1 MHDDH
6 IHKQKGQANFLD
18 DMNCLATK
26 KKIDH
31 FMALKL
37 TVQLVLSEDATIFL
51 MHYEVFL
58 FRKANLKIMQDK
70 EKLLLKKSQL
80 LSSSC
85 NDFLMIS
92 FSTSEYLA
100 SFYGTENV
108 AIFFGQTFTLI
119 CEVEKFYSAGSFSLS
134 SFHICPSS

>member
-58 FRKANLKIMQDK
+58 FRKKLKNHARQRETLVKKRANF
-70 EKLLLKKSQL
+70 
-80 LSSSC
+80 C
-85 NDFLMIS
+85 HHRVMIS
-92 FSTSEYLA
+92 
-100 SFYGTENV
+100 
-108 AIFFGQTFTLI
+108 
-119 CEVEKFYSAGSFSLS
+119 
-134 SFHICPSS
+134 